1 MVTVTSRLI
10 QRGAPVER
18 LSRLL
23 ASTDEAIVRLEAAL
37 LAGWDVVSQLELE
50 RQRHEGYS
58 LALAKLGKS

>member
-10 QRGAPVER
+10 QRGSPVER

-23 ASTDEAIVRLEAAL
+23 ASTDEAIVRLESAL
-37 LAGWDVVSQLELE
+37 LEGWDVASQLELE